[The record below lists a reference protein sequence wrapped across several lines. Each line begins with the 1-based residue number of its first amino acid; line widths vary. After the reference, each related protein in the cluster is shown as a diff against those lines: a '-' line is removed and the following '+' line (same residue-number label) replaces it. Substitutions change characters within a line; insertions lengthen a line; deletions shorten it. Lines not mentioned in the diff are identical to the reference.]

1 MGDRETWIRATCAAA
16 FPRDPPPNIVHQSWR
31 TAEIP
36 KVVANFVSGWQ
47 KLPNFSHRLWTDDAN
62 RQRFAAR
69 RLGVSSSGP
78 SRASGTARRSRRHAR
93 PQPFVKHKRAR
104 SRPYRHLFFCRK
116 YYYILI
122 SMHWKAL
129 DELYTMHARQNGKRA
144 SQKELL
150 QKFIF

>member
-69 RLGVSSSGP
+69 LP
-78 SRASGTARRSRRHAR
+78 
-93 PQPFVKHKRAR
+93 
-104 SRPYRHLFFCRK
+104 
-116 YYYILI
+116 
-122 SMHWKAL
+122 
-129 DELYTMHARQNGKRA
+129 
-144 SQKELL
+144 ELL
-150 QKFIF
+150 PLYDGSTTQSNAPT